1 MTVASPVHR
10 RRRRNVFDRL
20 TSAAIGSVLLLVGF
34 SRREERRST
43 TPAMPMGR
51 PRTHSG
57 AKSRP
62 VWTEVAKLFYS
73 AIGEHRV
80 VSIAAGVT
88 FFALLA
94 IFPAIGAI
102 VSVYGI
108 FSDPAVIRT
117 HLSELSSLLPGGA
130 IDIIGEQLQ
139 RLTSGGRATLGGAF
153 VVSLAVSLWSAN
165 AGMKALFDALNIVY
179 GAMERRG
186 LIKLN
191 AVSLLF
197 TTGAVTFLLTA
208 IAAVV
213 VLPAALGH
221 VGLEKFGELAISIL
235 RWPAL
240 YLMLL
245 LGLALI
251 YRFGPDRDNAQWH
264 WITWGSAI
272 GALLWL
278 AASLLFSWYA
288 ANFGAYNKT
297 YGSLGAAIG
306 FMTWI
311 WVSSIVILAGAEI
324 DAVMERLD
332 RGTAK

>member
-1 MTVASPVHR
+1 M
-10 RRRRNVFDRL
+10 
-20 TSAAIGSVLLLVGF
+20 
-34 SRREERRST
+34 
-43 TPAMPMGR
+43 
-51 PRTHSG
+51 
-57 AKSRP
+57 
-62 VWTEVAKLFYS
+62 EVAQLLYS
-73 AIGEHRV
+73 AIGQHRV
-80 VSIAAGVT
+80 LSIAAGVT

-108 FSDPAVIRT
+108 FADPAAIHT
-117 HLSELSSLLPGGA
+117 HLNELSSLLPGGA
-130 IDIIGEQLQ
+130 IEIIGEQLE
-139 RLTSGGRATLGGAF
+139 RVTSGGRATLGGAF
-153 VVSLAVSLWSAN
+153 AVSLSLSLWSAN

-179 GAMERRG
+179 GASERRG

-191 AVSLLF
+191 AVSLAF
-197 TTGAVTFLLTA
+197 TSGAVLMLLFA

-213 VLPAALGH
+213 ILPGALGH
-221 VGLEKFGELAISIL
+221 LGLEKFGELAISIA

-240 YLMLL
+240 YLIVV
-245 LGLALI
+245 LALAVI
-251 YRFGPDRDNAQWH
+251 YRFGPDREHAQWH

-272 GALLWL
+272 GSLLWL